1 MGNSIFICMLIL
13 KLYMKYFY
21 FMLLFVKKKMEIPDH
36 CMSIIKAKI
45 DGMSWEIRI
54 KHFLNERQ
62 ISMHRNLRSGCTDD
76 RSYCTYLDVFR
87 RPELFLLKK
96 KRTTIKIGFASD
108 FSSRLIHVIIGFIYV
123 ITLDSNYFKK
133 CSALIKICVDG

>member
-21 FMLLFVKKKMEIPDH
+21 FMLLFVKKKKENPWSLH
-36 CMSIIKAKI
+36 VHNKGK

-76 RSYCTYLDVFR
+76 R
-87 RPELFLLKK
+87 
-96 KRTTIKIGFASD
+96 
-108 FSSRLIHVIIGFIYV
+108 
-123 ITLDSNYFKK
+123 
-133 CSALIKICVDG
+133 